1 MDPLTVVMSALQ
13 LADNEIV
20 KDAYASLKA
29 LIVRKFGAQ
38 EAGLEK
44 AIDRYPTNPDGYHAT
59 VKDALSDS
67 GAAADAEV
75 LAAAEALLKQA
86 DVARPG
92 TSSAVVNTV
101 IARESAQVNIAGGSQ
116 TVSNTNTRPG

>member
-20 KDAYASLKA
+20 KDAYTGLKA

-38 EAGLEK
+38 EPGLEK

-75 LAAAEALLKQA
+75 HAAAEALLKQA
-86 DVARPG
+86 DAAQPG
-92 TSSAVVNTV
+92 TSARVGSVVAKGN
-101 IARESAQVNIAGGSQ
+101 AQVNIAGGNQ
-116 TVSNTNTRPG
+116 TVTNTNTRPG